1 MKSHVL
7 LSILFLSIN
16 FYSQMANAQ
25 KVIVNGK
32 TLSSKTVQTLE
43 FYYKIKIQNGRYWY
57 DRKSGLWGIEGQPA
71 RGIILTGMN
80 LGGSLKAD
88 ASAGKSGVFINGREI
103 TRFELGEL
111 VKITQTYI
119 PPGRYWLDEK
129 GYAGPVGQRATA
141 NLFKIAARYYGQNN
155 QTSFYRNR
163 YTGIGSGNSGG
174 TFYVIGKDFS
184 YTH

>member
-1 MKSHVL
+1 MKRYITFL
-7 LSILFLSIN
+7 ILFLSN
-16 FYSQMANAQ
+16 VTLSLPADAQ

-32 TLSSKTVQTLE
+32 ALSSETIHTLE
-43 FYYKIKIQNGRYWY
+43 SLYKIKIMDGRYWY
-57 DRKSGLWGIEGQPA
+57 DRESGLWGIEGQPA
-71 RGIILTGMN
+71 RGIILAGMN
-80 LGGSLKAD
+80 LGGSLPAD
-88 ASAGKSGVFINGREI
+88 ASAGNSGVFINGREI

-111 VKITQTYI
+111 VKMTQTYI
-119 PPGRYWLDEK
+119 PTGYYWLDEK

-141 NLFKIAARYYGQNN
+141 NLFKIATRYYEQNN
-155 QTSFYRNR
+155 QRGFYRNR